1 MPNSS
6 DLYIDALDG
15 LLVTCTV
22 PVSDGFGWTT
32 FAAMVWRQTSQI
44 VNTAAGAVIAVTT
57 IKMSPSNASP
67 VGPTIANRL

>member
-1 MPNSS
+1 M
-6 DLYIDALDG
+6 
-15 LLVTCTV
+15 VTCTV

-32 FAAMVWRQTSQI
+32 AMVWRQTSQI

-57 IKMSPSNASP
+57 LKMSPSNASP